1 MKCFTQF
8 ICSNEIYSFAVLMS
22 IQTYEKS
29 LYCYEW
35 FEREDPIDGSTV
47 ICGWGLDIDKTPH
60 LITLTGFLYSVYL
73 ELPLYIEKMRHRWN
87 GEDADLVAEGLG
99 RRLDDN
105 RFVKHKSG
113 MYKTLYRGDKEYPML
128 RLEFNRKSDAHK
140 LDMFLKKPIFV
151 HGLGE
156 LNLKLWG
163 LKIGIIREFL
173 TNRKLKHVQ
182 WFKVN
187 CRKVLG
193 VDKISTLDHE
203 YIADYEK
210 ITPISQID
218 TRSWLVMPN
227 VFTLD
232 IETYSDNHK
241 AMPIRTM
248 DAHVVYMVSC
258 IFQRINDISSRKRY
272 LIIMGDCK
280 DLNTIVAQ
288 KQQEECQELS
298 SKLVEEFNRNHDM
311 TKISEMIKDKG
322 NPDLIIEKLKENKPI
337 TYNDFNQ
344 NYDKSIKLI
353 RVKNE
358 HELCEA
364 LTDLIHKY
372 NPEIL
377 SGYNILG
384 FDYPYLNARLT
395 RLVKD
400 WNPKASK
407 LIDQKPKLITPQKW
421 TSKAYGHTDNS
432 FLDFP
437 GRISIDM
444 LPIIRRGHKLPKYDL
459 DTVGNAFLKRGKHD
473 IKAAQMF
480 KYYEDSMKSNLNYEK
495 CIKEWIELKGSIAEN
510 EESILS
516 LLRERSLPEV
526 HKNTFIENDKYYL
539 PIYCENVNNDLL
551 KTVVENYEK
560 AKDNM
565 AKVALYCVEDS
576 ELVVDLID
584 KTGIWI
590 GLTELANTV
599 GVSIVDTYSRG
610 QQIRGLNLIYDLL
623 EPLGVVVDYMP
634 PDLNSKFVGGFV
646 ADPEPGIDEFVITE
660 DFTSL
665 YPSIIMAYNICM
677 NTYIRPGEEVGL
689 VKGVDYEEIPCPIF
703 DDNDVQTG
711 FNIHRFWKKEK
722 REGYIPRLVSK
733 LITERKAV
741 KVEMSKCKEGTLEW
755 MVLNERQLALKVCAN
770 SIYGMLGVREGALLP
785 FIQGAEAVTAVG
797 REKIQ
802 GCNKYLIDKYNA
814 RIVYNDTDSVMFTIP
829 GITNYP
835 DAIEIGKRIEKELT
849 ATMPK
854 PMGLEME
861 KVGKMLRF
869 KKKKYTYWPVDMDKE
884 KFDKKLEKKVSN
896 PKYGEY
902 KSKDQIITRGIVL
915 ARRDNCKLQRDIYR
929 ECMEK
934 IMNARP
940 FKDTLSY
947 MMKQCILL
955 LRGEFDFTDL
965 TVIRSIGSGYKSET
979 YFLKI
984 FAEQLKVAGLGCS
997 PGDRIS
1003 YLVCE
1008 GDSLLGYRLK
1018 SDEMYINNLQ
1028 AGQPDKIDYRYYL
1041 ENLFIKSFEQ
1051 LWSVGYR
1058 KELNE
1063 LEKQYEHTD
1072 RLAVISDIFYESKK
1086 DKGEGIKQ
1094 VWNQFNGDVNKIIP
1108 WLEDVNNHKY
1118 LHNKYIKARQKLIS
1132 GRNVF
1137 KARITKTPVKM
1148 LLKAVDMGNDKLE
1161 EYAKVVLSK
1170 EDYNE
1175 LFPLKNKE

>member
-1 MKCFTQF
+1 M
-8 ICSNEIYSFAVLMS
+8 
-22 IQTYEKS
+22 QTYEKS
-29 LYCYEW
+29 LYCYQW
-35 FEREDPIDGSTV
+35 FEQENTIDGGT
-47 ICGWGLDIDKTPH
+47 IIGGWGLDIDKNPC

-87 GEDADLVAEGLG
+87 VEDADLVAQALC

-105 RFVKHKSG
+105 KFVKYTSN
-113 MYKTLYRGDKEYPML
+113 MYKTLYRGDKQYPML
-128 RLEFNRKSDAHK
+128 KLEFNRKSDAHK

-151 HGLGE
+151 NGLGD

-163 LKIGIIREFL
+163 LKISTIRQFL
-173 TNRKLKHVQ
+173 TSRKLKHVQ
-182 WFKVN
+182 WFKVT
-187 CRKVLG
+187 CRKVLDI
-193 VDKISTLDHE
+193 DKLSPTEHE

-210 ITPISQID
+210 VIPISQSESS
-218 TRSWLVMPN
+218 SWLVMPTAI
-227 VFTLD
+227 TLD
-232 IETYSDNHK
+232 AECYSDNPK

-248 DAHVVYMVSC
+248 DAHAVYMLSC
-258 IFQRINDISSRKRY
+258 IFQRIGDLTSRKRH
-272 LIIMGDCK
+272 LIVIGDCK
-280 DLNTIVAQ
+280 NLDDIVNK
-288 KQQEECQELS
+288 KQQDESNELS
-298 SKLVEEFNRNHDM
+298 ARLLEEFNNNHNFD
-311 TKISEMIKDKG
+311 KISQMIKDKAD
-322 NPDLIIEKLKENKPI
+322 PDIIIQKLKDNKPI
-337 TYNDFNQ
+337 IYTDFNKD
-344 NYDKSIKLI
+344 YDKNIELI
-353 RVKNE
+353 RVKDE
-358 HELCEA
+358 YELCEA
-364 LTDLIHKY
+364 LTDLIYKY

-407 LIDQKPKLITPQKW
+407 LLGQPPKLITPQKW
-421 TSKAYGHTDNS
+421 ASKAYGYTDNS

-480 KYYEDSMKSNLNYEK
+480 KYYEDSMKTKLNYEK
-495 CIKEWIELKGSIAEN
+495 CIKEWLELKGSIQQN
-510 EESILS
+510 NDSINS
-516 LLRERSLPEV
+516 LLKEYDLPEI
-526 HKNTFIENDKYYL
+526 HKNTFLINDKYYL
-539 PIYCENVNNDLL
+539 PIYGDVDKILL
-551 KTVVENYEK
+551 KTIVEDYEK
-560 AKDNM
+560 AKENM

-610 QQIRGLNLIYDLL
+610 QQIRGLNLVYDLL
-623 EPLGVVVDYMP
+623 EPLNVVVDYMP
-634 PDLNSKFVGGFV
+634 PDLTSKFVGGFV
-646 ADPEPGIDEFVITE
+646 ADPDPGIDEFVITE

-677 NTYIRPGEEVGL
+677 NTYIRPGEEDGL
-689 VKGVDYEEIPCPIF
+689 VKGTDYEEIPCPIF
-703 DDNDVQTG
+703 DDNDVQIG
-711 FNIHRFWKKEK
+711 VNIHRFWKKEK
-722 REGYIPRLVSK
+722 REGYIPKLVSK

-741 KVEMSKCKEGTLEW
+741 KVEMNKVKEGTLEW
-755 MVLNERQLALKVCAN
+755 MVLNERQLALKICAN
-770 SIYGMLGVREGALLP
+770 SIYGMLGVKEGALLP
-785 FIQGAEAVTAVG
+785 FLQGAEAVTAVG

-802 GCNKYLIDKYNA
+802 ACNKYLIDKYNA

-829 GITNYP
+829 GINNYP
-835 DAIEIGKRIEKELT
+835 DAIEAGKRIEKELT

-854 PMGLEME
+854 PMGLEQE
-861 KVGKMLRF
+861 KVGMMIRF
-869 KKKKYTYWPVDMDKE
+869 KKKKYAYWPVDMNKE
-884 KFDKKLEKKVSN
+884 KFDKKLGKKVPN

-902 KSKDQIITRGIVL
+902 KPKDEIITRGIVL

-929 ECMEK
+929 TCMEK
-934 IMNARP
+934 IMNLESLSS
-940 FKDTLSY
+940 TLSY

-955 LRGEFDFTDL
+955 LRGEFNFTNL
-965 TVIRSIGSGYKSET
+965 TVIRTLGTNYKSES
-979 YFLKI
+979 YFMNI
-984 FAEQLKVAGLGCS
+984 FGQQLKANGLGCN

-1008 GDSLLGYRLK
+1008 GDGLLGHRLR

-1028 AGQPDKIDYRYYL
+1028 AGNPDKIDYRYYL

-1058 KELNE
+1058 NKLDE
-1063 LEKQYEHTD
+1063 LEKYYDLEDKCKIVTWM
-1072 RLAVISDIFYESKK
+1072 YKNTPK
-1086 DKGEGIKQ
+1086 DKGKGTLD
-1094 VWNQFNGDVNKIIP
+1094 VWNQFNGDANKVCA
-1108 WLEDVNNHKY
+1108 WFEDVNNHKY
-1118 LHNKYIKARQKLIS
+1118 LHNKYVKARQSVVS
-1132 GRNVF
+1132 GRSVF
-1137 KARITKTPVKM
+1137 NARICKTPVKI
-1148 LLKAVDMGNDKLE
+1148 LLKAVDMGKLE
-1161 EYAKVVLSK
+1161 EYAKVVLSQ

-1175 LFPLKNKE
+1175 LFPL